1 MPLFQDLT
9 NTPHSPYL
17 TLLNIFAFGT
27 FKNLS
32 ESADPLP
39 EVTEAMGRKLRLLTV
54 VSLAETSKVLTSYWC
69 IQVT

>member
-1 MPLFQDLT
+1 MT
-9 NTPHSPYL
+9 NTPHSSYL

-54 VSLAETSKVLTSYWC
+54 VSLAETSKVLASYWSLDLN
-69 IQVT
+69 TGH